1 MDINNYK
8 FYIRDIGI
16 SDTDLQ
22 NVLRDVI
29 SDIAVNTK
37 IFKRVFSFTLEPEM
51 NMYPIKDL
59 YQLSD
64 KSEIIINSITYSLK
78 SYDTK
83 EKLLEY
89 LNEPIINVDE
99 TKDIQKD
106 NEYSD
111 YIEVIDL
118 FDDKF
123 NSYGHYLE
131 PVGKDDYYLNIK
143 IDKPILL
150 TGIAIINP
158 LLSEI
163 NDRIEKQIRFAI
175 ISGLKAYTHTLESQP
190 NEQVSLVLNK
200 QFEYD
205 KQKLIN
211 KYPYYG
217 LSKKGVKNDNFK
229 YL

>member
-8 FYIRDIGI
+8 FYVRDIGI

-29 SDIAVNTK
+29 SDIATNTK
-37 IFKRVFSFTLEPEM
+37 IFKRVFSFTLEPGLDE
-51 NMYPIKDL
+51 YPIKDL
-59 YQLSD
+59 YQLAD
-64 KSEIIINSITYSLK
+64 KSEPTILDINYTTNL
-78 SYDTK
+78 DTQ
-83 EKLLEY
+83 EGLIDY
-89 LNEPIINVDE
+89 LTNADINVQQTVD
-99 TKDIQKD
+99 TTTD
-106 NEYSD
+106 NTYSD

-143 IDKPILL
+143 IDKPIPL

-163 NDRIEKQIRFAI
+163 DNRIEKQIRFAI

-217 LSKKGVKNDNFK
+217 LSKKGVRNDNFRC
-229 YL
+229 L

>member
-8 FYIRDIGI
+8 FYVRDVGI

-22 NVLRDVI
+22 NVLNDVI
-29 SDIAVNTK
+29 SDIATNTK
-37 IFKRVFSFTLEPEM
+37 IFKRVFSFTLEPGLDE
-51 NMYPIKDL
+51 YPIKDL
-59 YQLSD
+59 YQLAD
-64 KSEIIINSITYSLK
+64 KSEPTILDINYTTNL
-78 SYDTK
+78 DTQ
-83 EKLLEY
+83 EGLIDY
-89 LNEPIINVDE
+89 LTNVDINVQQTVD
-99 TKDIQKD
+99 TTTD
-106 NEYSD
+106 NTYSD
-111 YIEVIDL
+111 YIEIIDL

-123 NSYGHYLE
+123 NSYMKYLE
-131 PVGKDDYYLNIK
+131 PVSKDDYYLNIK
-143 IDKPILL
+143 IDKPIPL

-163 NDRIEKQIRFAI
+163 SDRIEKQIRFAI
-175 ISGLKAYTHTLESQP
+175 ISGLKAYTHTLENQP

-217 LSKKGVKNDNFK
+217 LSKKGVRNDNFRC
-229 YL
+229 L

>member
-29 SDIAVNTK
+29 NDIAVNTK
-37 IFKRVFSFTLEPEM
+37 IFKRAFSFTLEPEM

-123 NSYGHYLE
+123 NSYMKYLE
-131 PVGKDDYYLNIK
+131 PVSRNDYYLNLK

-150 TGIAIINP
+150 TGIAVINP

-163 NDRIEKQIRFAI
+163 SDRIEKQLRFAI

-217 LSKKGVKNDNFK
+217 LSKKGVRNDNFRC
-229 YL
+229 L